1 MEKFLQSRSYD
12 LVFAC
17 QLSETHSRCFCSQT
31 RAARLSEWSANIG
44 LSLYRYFRSGRYEL
58 RLFTSIKVGRALP
71 TLVMSKFERVLA
83 VDSTEL
89 PDCSCRVEMHLIS
102 TMPVPGGGSEIRIFR
117 CPDCNHEL
125 RLTVWHNDLSA
136 NAR

>member
-1 MEKFLQSRSYD
+1 MNGDDADAYLWRSFCIPIV
-12 LVFAC
+12 VFAR
-17 QLSETHSRCFCSQT
+17 QLSETRSRCFCSQT

-44 LSLYRYFRSGRYEL
+44 LLLYRYFRSGRYEL

-89 PDCSCRVEMHLIS
+89 PDCSCRVEMHPIS
-102 TMPVPGGGSEIRIFR
+102 TVPAPGGGSGDSHFSM
-117 CPDCNHEL
+117 P
-125 RLTVWHNDLSA
+125 
-136 NAR
+136 